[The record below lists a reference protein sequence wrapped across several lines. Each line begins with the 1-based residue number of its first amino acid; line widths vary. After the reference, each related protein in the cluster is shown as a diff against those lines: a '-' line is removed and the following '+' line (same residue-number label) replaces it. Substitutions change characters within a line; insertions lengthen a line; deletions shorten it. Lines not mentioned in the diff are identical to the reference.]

1 MEWASLTPL
10 DQSFFIKDDV
20 VKVARS
26 LIGKVL
32 VTKLNDVS
40 TGGYIVETEAYSGS
54 VEAASH
60 AFPNKRTPRT
70 EVMFREGGISY
81 VYLIYGM
88 YHMFNVVT
96 NRQDKP
102 DAVLIRALDPQVG
115 IATMI
120 QRRKKD
126 RMDTYLTNGPGKLA
140 VALGIDRRLNGVPL
154 NGGNIMI
161 ADGLSISHK
170 EIESSQ
176 RIGVEYAGKDAEL
189 PWRFFLRGNKYVSR

>member
-1 MEWASLTPL
+1 MEWASLIPL
-10 DQSFFIKDDV
+10 DQSFFINDDV
-20 VKVARS
+20 VEVARS

-32 VTKLNDVS
+32 VTQLNGVS

-115 IATMI
+115 TTTMMD
-120 QRRKKD
+120 RRKKNRPD
-126 RMDTYLTNGPGKLA
+126 KYLTNGPGRLA
-140 VALGIDRRLNGVPL
+140 AALGIDRSLNGIPL
-154 NGGNIMI
+154 DGGNIMI
-161 ADGLSISHK
+161 AEGLSVNHK
-170 EIESSQ
+170 EIESSK

-189 PWRFFLRGNKYVSR
+189 PWRFFLKGNKYVSR